1 MKTKVN
7 FSKLQGRNDDKKFH
21 SVAEFCRIVS
31 NDCTNDIYGYF
42 TSFYA
47 AFLAD
52 TTSEKK
58 HESETNNDFKN
69 RVLRN
74 AFQRV
79 KSTPTKELKESALY
93 KTFSSKNQLFKLVR
107 SIMPAFYDND
117 YNHKFAKVQKVA
129 FNTSKLS
136 RERLND
142 LVSVGYKV
150 FTLDIPAGK
159 CNQPKGKVVE
169 IVTKHFKTENGI
181 FDIDWTKC
189 YYYDLLDESRKQRK
203 EKFAEMKESSVFFF
217 DENDNICTLVEND
230 KLNFATLYA
239 YISEYAQIENFA
251 KVENQQQKEKQR
263 KTLLNL
269 FKANKKLDASVSKSF
284 NALLD
289 FRNKVVAENNNA
301 FIADE
306 IQRNLVVAGFIKLTT
321 EYKAACQKRFADWKE
336 SENPFLQ
343 DTAKVARL
351 LTIQPAP
358 TKKDATKEASTKK
371 GATKK
376 ETKKAA

>member
-1 MKTKVN
+1 MKAKVN

-21 SVAEFCRIVS
+21 SVAEFCRIVA
-31 NDCTNDIYGYF
+31 NDCTTDIYGYF

-58 HESETNNDFKN
+58 HESENNDDFKN

-107 SIMPAFYDND
+107 SIMPAFYDED
-117 YNHKFAKVQKVA
+117 CNHKFAKVQKVA

-136 RERLND
+136 RERVEE
-142 LVSVGYKV
+142 LVSTGYKV
-150 FTLDIPAGK
+150 FTLDIPAEK
-159 CNQPKGKVVE
+159 CNHPNGKKVE
-169 IVTKHFKTENGI
+169 IVTKVFKTENGS
-181 FDIDWTKC
+181 FDAELTKG
-189 YYYDLLDESRKQRK
+189 YYYNLLDESRKQRK
-203 EKFAEMKESSVFFF
+203 EKFAEFKESSVFFF

-230 KLNFATLYA
+230 KMNFATLYA
-239 YISEYAQIENFA
+239 FMSEYAQRENFA

-263 KTLLNL
+263 KSLLNL
-269 FKANKKLDASVSKSF
+269 FKANKKLDANVSKSF

-289 FRNKVVAENNNA
+289 FRNKVVAENDNA

-306 IQRNLVVAGFIKLTT
+306 NKRNLVVAGFIKLTT

-343 DTAKVARL
+343 DTANVVRM
-351 LTIQPAP
+351 LTIQPA
-358 TKKDATKEASTKK
+358 KKATGKK
-371 GATKK
+371 ATTKK
-376 ETKKAA
+376 ETKKVA